1 MKTSASILSILIVSL
16 FLGCVKNAIEPVET
30 TPTNT
35 NTVADKN
42 ITYNKNIKP
51 IIDQNCGGC
60 HHPQTLNILPY
71 LSNYEEVKFEA
82 ENGTFASTIFDAN
95 PRLMPPSNPLLNN
108 EKELITKWI
117 NLYYP
122 K

>member
-1 MKTSASILSILIVSL
+1 MKTTITILSVLIISVFS
-16 FLGCVKNAIEPVET
+16 GCVKNAIEPAQPT
-30 TPTNT
+30 PPPTNEI
-35 NTVADKN
+35 ADEN

-71 LSNYEEVKFEA
+71 LTNYEEVKFEA
-82 ENGTFASTIFDAN
+82 ENGIFISTIFDAT